1 MNFKIANGILIW
13 DDGSCRSATDEEVQ
27 LQANLD
33 ATKKANAYLHECH
46 SNWSADAIRWKNNCE
61 ALQAEVDR
69 LKPISVK
76 DQLPKPKQR
85 VNVITNWDGF
95 LPFFYINEEGDW
107 VSETY
112 QWRGQVTHWMPIPE
126 VKEQAND

>member
-1 MNFKIANGILIW
+1 MRSQIVMSAATRLRRYGNFEDWMMSDNIILLELLRGIDDESEITDAMRACKIAASTI
-13 DDGSCRSATDEEVQ
+13 EQ
-27 LQANLD
+27 
-33 ATKKANAYLHECH
+33 
-46 SNWSADAIRWKNNCE
+46 
-61 ALQAEVDR
+61 LQAEVER

-126 VKEQAND
+126 AKEQAND